1 MSNQISEYQINHN
14 MHRNSQREKMGDL
27 SDEVVMDDNKI
38 LKSNDNLS
46 GLNLKF

>member
-1 MSNQISEYQINHN
+1 MNNQISEYQINHN
-14 MHRNSQREKMGDL
+14 MQQNSQRERMGDF
-27 SDEVVMDDNKI
+27 SDEVVMDDDTI

>member
-1 MSNQISEYQINHN
+1 

-27 SDEVVMDDNKI
+27 SDEVVMDDDKI